1 MSIPEPAVGG
11 QRQLVVSKDLCGASS
26 LVTRHYESR
35 RRPEI
40 NLIALVDLHFPHVKR
55 QIDESVPCQ
64 DCTHLLYRTGKR
76 SICSR
81 ASFDGSWPCD
91 KSTDDNDCQAKR
103 TQ

>member
-1 MSIPEPAVGG
+1 MSIPKPTVGG
-11 QRQLVVSKDLCGASS
+11 QQHLVVSKDLCGASS
-26 LVTRHYESR
+26 LATRHYESR

-55 QIDESVPCQ
+55 QIDECDPCQ
-64 DCTHLLYRTGKR
+64 GCTHLLYRTGKR
-76 SICSR
+76 SVCSR

-91 KSTDDNDCQAKR
+91 KSTVAHVCQAKR